1 LPDAASCEKEQIV
14 TTHSA
19 LFRHEALDFQRSQ
32 RQWGEV
38 ALLQPPSTKLLSWS
52 AVAAFAV
59 VLAFACVTQYAR
71 KETVPG
77 YLTPTA
83 GAAKIFAT
91 TPGVVTEVYVREG
104 DQVQGG
110 QPLLTIGTGQIAAD
124 GQDVNAATLTA
135 LALQRGL
142 LGQQIAAEEQ
152 RTEAE
157 RDRLSTLIRSQASEV
172 AQIEAQIAAQGER
185 IRLAESV
192 VSSAA
197 QLITKG
203 YISGVEYKRRQESM
217 LEQKQGLNALNRQLS
232 ELQSRLSETRSTL
245 EQLPIVAA
253 ERTQPL
259 HNELSGV
266 DQRMAEVNGRRAYVV
281 RAPISGRISM
291 LQATPGQAA
300 DPKRLQ
306 LEIVPADAVLQA
318 ELFVPTRAA
327 GFIRPGQEVR
337 ILYDA
342 FPYQNFGTYKARI
355 TRVSRTILTAAD
367 TAAPVALAEPAYR
380 VTAALERHDIE
391 ARGQTIPL
399 RADMLLRADIILDRR
414 PLVAW
419 LVAPLLDARR

>member
-1 LPDAASCEKEQIV
+1 V

-38 ALLQPPSTKLLSWS
+38 ALLQPLSTRLLSWS
-52 AVAAFAV
+52 AAAAFAV
-59 VLAFACVTQYAR
+59 MLAFACLAHFAR

-83 GAAKIFAT
+83 GTAKIFAA

-104 DQVQGG
+104 DQVQRD
-110 QPLLTIGTGQIAAD
+110 QPLLTIGTGQIAAN
-124 GQDVNAATLTA
+124 GEDVIAAMLAA

-142 LGQQIAAEEQ
+142 LRQQIAAEEQ

-157 RDRLSTLIRSQASEV
+157 RDRLSALMRSQASEV

-185 IRLAESV
+185 IRLAEGL
-192 VSSAA
+192 VSAAA
-197 QLITKG
+197 QLIAKG
-203 YISGVEYKRRQESM
+203 HISDVEDKRRRESV

-232 ELQSRLSETRSTL
+232 DLQSRLSETRFTL
-245 EQLPIVAA
+245 EQLPTVTA
-253 ERTQPL
+253 ERIQPL

-266 DQRMAEVNGRRAYVV
+266 EQRMAEVNGRRAYVV

-291 LQATPGQAA
+291 LQATPGQTA
-300 DPKRLQ
+300 DPKRLE
-306 LEIVPADAVLQA
+306 LEIVPADAVLEA

-327 GFIRPGQEVR
+327 GFIKPGQEVR

-342 FPYQNFGTYKARI
+342 FPYQNFGTYNARV

-367 TAAPVALAEPAYR
+367 TAAPVALTEPAYR
-380 VTAALERHDIE
+380 VTAALERRDIE
-391 ARGQTIPL
+391 ARGETIPL
-399 RADMLLRADIILDRR
+399 QADMLLRADIILDRR

-419 LVAPLLDARR
+419 LVAPLLSARR

>member
-1 LPDAASCEKEQIV
+1 V

-38 ALLQPPSTKLLSWS
+38 ALLQPLSTRLLSWS
-52 AVAAFAV
+52 AAAAFAV
-59 VLAFACVTQYAR
+59 MFAFACLAHFAR

-83 GAAKIFAT
+83 GTAKIFAA

-104 DQVQGG
+104 DQVQRD
-110 QPLLTIGTGQIAAD
+110 QPLLTIGTGQIAAN
-124 GQDVNAATLTA
+124 GEDVIAAMLAA

-142 LGQQIAAEEQ
+142 LRQQIAAEEQ

-157 RDRLSTLIRSQASEV
+157 RDRLSALMRSQASEV

-185 IRLAESV
+185 IRLAEGL
-192 VSSAA
+192 VSAAA
-197 QLITKG
+197 QLIAKG
-203 YISGVEYKRRQESM
+203 HISDVEDKRRRESV

-232 ELQSRLSETRSTL
+232 DLQSRLSETRFTL
-245 EQLPIVAA
+245 EQLPTVTA
-253 ERTQPL
+253 ERIQPL

-266 DQRMAEVNGRRAYVV
+266 EQRMAEVNGRRAYVV

-291 LQATPGQAA
+291 LQATPGQTA
-300 DPKRLQ
+300 DPKRLE
-306 LEIVPADAVLQA
+306 LEIVPADAVLEA

-327 GFIRPGQEVR
+327 GFIKPGQEVR

-342 FPYQNFGTYKARI
+342 FPYQNFGTYNARV

-367 TAAPVALAEPAYR
+367 TAAPVALTEPAYR
-380 VTAALERHDIE
+380 VTAALERRDIE
-391 ARGQTIPL
+391 ARGETIPL
-399 RADMLLRADIILDRR
+399 QADMLLRADIILDRR

-419 LVAPLLDARR
+419 LVAPLLSARR